1 MNSAEKKEILSLIK
15 EKWSEIN
22 ADFSDKGSDRH
33 TRENAWKEMFEE
45 CKSKGHTWTA
55 KYDHKYLSGSKWPTW
70 RAEFNRKM
78 ARNKKTGSGGD
89 TRLNEF
95 DELIQEIIGK
105 DSPDIATLGVPES
118 FAGQAAETD
127 FLAKQ
132 KLDTPGTSSQNC
144 VLDEQTPRAPKR
156 SKLEY
161 SGTSSKDSLDQKRSR
176 LLDLEIELKKR
187 QIYKADLEI
196 HFLERDLQIPHR
208 FLHITPNLDIGAN
221 VTLVEDDLNSEHE
234 LIS

>member
-1 MNSAEKKEILSLIK
+1 
-15 EKWSEIN
+15 
-22 ADFSDKGSDRH
+22 
-33 TRENAWKEMFEE
+33 
-45 CKSKGHTWTA
+45 
-55 KYDHKYLSGSKWPTW
+55 
-70 RAEFNRKM
+70 M

-95 DELIQEIIGK
+95 DEMIQEIIGK

-176 LLDLEIELKKR
+176 LLDLEIESRRLDIQLKQR
-187 QIYKADLEI
+187 QIYKTDLEI

-221 VTLVEDDLNSEHE
+221 VTLVEDDLNSEE
-234 LIS
+234 MFNIDF